1 MRVWALGTSSAGN
14 AFLLESGNAR
24 VLVDAGF
31 SPRTLAARLAAVGAA
46 PESVEAVV
54 VTHEHADHARGA
66 ALGAARWGW
75 TILASA
81 GTVAAHPE
89 LAAAGAHRFRAGDEL
104 VLSTMTI
111 ATVPVPHDATE
122 PVALVATARR
132 SGARIGI
139 AYDVGH
145 VTQPLACALARLDVL
160 VLEANHDEGMLRDGP
175 YPPMVRARIAG
186 PQGHLSNDAA
196 AGLAASC
203 VHAHLA
209 AVVLAHLSA
218 RCNTP
223 ALAVET
229 VRRSLART
237 RARGTVAPAPRAGVA
252 GPFGPGGQM
261 ELGLRFA

>member
-1 MRVWALGTSSAGN
+1 MRVWALGSSSAGN
-14 AFLLESGNAR
+14 AFLLESEGAR

-31 SPRTLAARLAAVGAA
+31 APRTLAARLAAVGAA

-54 VTHEHADHARGA
+54 LTHEHADHARGA
-66 ALGAARWGW
+66 ADGAARWGW

-81 GTVAAHPE
+81 GTVAAHPD

-104 VLSTMTI
+104 TLDTMTI
-111 ATVPVPHDATE
+111 ATVPIPHDAAE

-132 SGARIGI
+132 SGTRIGL

-145 VTQPLACALARLDVL
+145 VTAPLARALARLDVL

-186 PQGHLSNDAA
+186 PHGHLSNRAA
-196 AGLAASC
+196 AELAADC
-203 VHAHLA
+203 AHRELA

-218 RCNTP
+218 RCNSP
-223 ALAVET
+223 ALAVQA
-229 VRRSLART
+229 VRGAVTRGRS
-237 RARGTVAPAPRAGVA
+237 RAILAPAPRARVA
-252 GPFGPGGQM
+252 GPFGPERQM
-261 ELGLRFA
+261 ELGFRFA